1 MKKAF
6 CLLLLMAIFIP
17 SNAQRITFGS
27 FSLLRDQIR
36 VKLIVD
42 FSEADIMGMTE
53 QEFSEYEEDWEH
65 DKVEIVS
72 LFHNY
77 ANEKLKGRLMLGN
90 YRQDTAF
97 MLQLVVR
104 TVDVRGNYDCDLY
117 LLGNGENGEK
127 VVLAKAEG
135 LSARGGKF
143 GSKLNLMKDGAE
155 HTGTELG
162 RFLLKVAK

>member
-6 CLLLLMAIFIP
+6 CLLLLAAIFITA
-17 SNAQRITFGS
+17 SAQRVTSGS
-27 FSLLRDQIR
+27 FSLLRDQLR
-36 VKLIVD
+36 VKLVVD
-42 FSEADIMGMTE
+42 FSEADIMGMSE

-77 ANEKLKGRLMLGN
+77 ANEKLNGRLLLGN
-90 YRQDTAF
+90 YRQDTAL
-97 MLQLVVR
+97 MLRLVVR
-104 TVDVRGNYDCDLY
+104 TVDVRGDYDCDLF
-117 LLGNGENGEK
+117 LLGGGGDGEK
-127 VVLAKAEG
+127 IVLAKAEG

-162 RFLLKVAK
+162 RFLLKVAR